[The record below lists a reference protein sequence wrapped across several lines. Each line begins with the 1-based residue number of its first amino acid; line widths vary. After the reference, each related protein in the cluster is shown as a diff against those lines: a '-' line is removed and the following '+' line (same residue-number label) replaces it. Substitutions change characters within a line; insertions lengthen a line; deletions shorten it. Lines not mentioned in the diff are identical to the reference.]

1 MRVRQVYAYGVG
13 FGAVRPTLHPPPPSA
28 HARPAGPQCPTP
40 QKPQTPPCTPL
51 AARDPKPHLAHPWP
65 PKTRKPQ
72 TPPGTTLAAQDPEN
86 PEPRLA
92 QPWPPKTRKP
102 RTPPGTTLAAQDPE
116 NPENPTLHTPGSPPH
131 MPCPVPHCTLQPLQ
145 YLEPASSPS
154 HGNLAPAGSRDT
166 AARALPLTMRPS
178 GEKMIRQGIPAT

>member
-86 PEPRLA
+86 PE
-92 QPWPPKTRKP
+92 
-102 RTPPGTTLAAQDPE
+102 
-116 NPENPTLHTPGSPPH
+116 NPTLHTPGSPPH